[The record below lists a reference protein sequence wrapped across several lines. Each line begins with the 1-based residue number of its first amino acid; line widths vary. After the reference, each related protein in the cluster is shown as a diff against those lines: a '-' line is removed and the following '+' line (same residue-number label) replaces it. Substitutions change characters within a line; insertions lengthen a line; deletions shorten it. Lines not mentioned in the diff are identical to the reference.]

1 MSVKDLAPYY
11 PVFKFVSV
19 FAVLYI
25 LFSVGYYLFI
35 GMEWGQQLYPDPITA
50 QISYQTQELLRL
62 VGYNAQ
68 TYNSPTHP
76 SVIMFIDEFK
86 IYRIIEGC
94 NAVSV
99 MILFTAFV
107 VAFARGWRKTLS
119 FLIIGIVFIYIV
131 NLIRL
136 VVLGIV
142 YYDYSVYAVFSHK
155 ILFPGVIYGAVVL
168 LWIYWIRNVKP
179 EEVE

>member
-25 LFSVGYYLFI
+25 LFSMGYYFFI
-35 GMEWGQQLYPDPITA
+35 GIEWGEQLYPDPITA
-50 QISYQTQELLRL
+50 QISYQTQELLRM

-68 TYNSPTHP
+68 TYNSPVHP
-76 SVIMFIDEFK
+76 SVLLFIDESK

-99 MILFTAFV
+99 MILFAAFV
-107 VAFARGWRKTLS
+107 VAFARGYRRTLS

-136 VVLGIV
+136 VVLGII
-142 YYDYSVYAVFSHK
+142 YYDYYVYAHFSHE
-155 ILFPGVIYGAVVL
+155 IIFPGVIYGAVVL
-168 LWIYWIRNVKP
+168 LWIYWIKNIKP

>member
-1 MSVKDLAPYY
+1 M
-11 PVFKFVSV
+11 
-19 FAVLYI
+19 LYI

-35 GMEWGQQLYPDPITA
+35 SIEWDQQLYPDPITA
-50 QISYQTQELLRL
+50 QISYQTQELLKL

-68 TYNSPTHP
+68 TLNSPVHP
-76 SVIMFIDEFK
+76 SVMMFIDEFK
-86 IYRIIEGC
+86 IYRVIEGC

-99 MILFTAFV
+99 MILFTSFV
-107 VAFARGWRKTLS
+107 VAFARGWKKTLA
-119 FLIIGIVFIYIV
+119 FLVIGIVFIYIV

-142 YYDYSVYAVFSHK
+142 YYDYSVYADFSHE
-155 ILFPGVIYGAVVL
+155 IIFPSVIYGAVVL

-179 EEVE
+179 KEVE

>member
-1 MSVKDLAPYY
+1 M
-11 PVFKFVSV
+11 
-19 FAVLYI
+19 LYI
-25 LFSVGYYLFI
+25 LFSVGYYFYI
-35 GMEWGQQLYPDPITA
+35 GMEWGQELYPDPITA
-50 QISYQTQELLRL
+50 QIGYQTQELLKL
-62 VGYNAQ
+62 LGYQA
-68 TYNSPTHP
+68 TTLNSPEHP
-76 SVIMFIDEFK
+76 SVMMFIDEVK
-86 IYRIIEGC
+86 IYRVIEGC

-107 VAFARGWRKTLS
+107 VAFARGWKKTLS
-119 FLIIGIVFIYIV
+119 FLIIGIVGIYLV

-142 YYDYSVYAVFSHK
+142 YYDYPVYADFSHE

-168 LWIYWIRNVKP
+168 LWIYWIRNVTP